1 MFFARRMSPQK
12 TDLID
17 PLRWAAI
24 GLERVMR
31 MRKKGKSMSFFTRLF
46 GKKRKQKAPELVNRA
61 PAEKKIDSEPV
72 RSAPTAGDALNE
84 LRFKA
89 RTGDPKLTEKHRSGN
104 F

>member
-1 MFFARRMSPQK
+1 
-12 TDLID
+12 
-17 PLRWAAI
+17 
-24 GLERVMR
+24 
-31 MRKKGKSMSFFTRLF
+31 MSFFTRLF
-46 GKKRKQKAPELVNRA
+46 GGKKKQKAGEPVNRA
-61 PAEKKIDSEPV
+61 PAEKKEAAAPT

>member
-1 MFFARRMSPQK
+1 
-12 TDLID
+12 
-17 PLRWAAI
+17 
-24 GLERVMR
+24 
-31 MRKKGKSMSFFTRLF
+31 MSFFTRLF
-46 GKKRKQKAPELVNRA
+46 GGKKKQKAGEPVNRA
-61 PAEKKIDSEPV
+61 PVEKKAEPEPV

>member
-1 MFFARRMSPQK
+1 MSPQK

-46 GKKRKQKAPELVNRA
+46 GKKRKQKTLSP
-61 PAEKKIDSEPV
+61 EKKINRLKSLLK
-72 RSAPTAGDALNE
+72 RSPK
-84 LRFKA
+84 RKSQKRKSRKKKKRRPA
-89 RTGDPKLTEKHRSGN
+89 RKSRCW
-104 F
+104 

>member
-1 MFFARRMSPQK
+1 M
-12 TDLID
+12 
-17 PLRWAAI
+17 
-24 GLERVMR
+24 
-31 MRKKGKSMSFFTRLF
+31 
-46 GKKRKQKAPELVNRA
+46 VNRA
-61 PAEKKIDSEPV
+61 PAEKKEDAAPT

>member
-1 MFFARRMSPQK
+1 
-12 TDLID
+12 
-17 PLRWAAI
+17 
-24 GLERVMR
+24 
-31 MRKKGKSMSFFTRLF
+31 MSFFTRLF
-46 GKKRKQKAPELVNRA
+46 GKKRKQKAPEMVNRA
-61 PAEKKIDSEPV
+61 PVEKKAEPEPT